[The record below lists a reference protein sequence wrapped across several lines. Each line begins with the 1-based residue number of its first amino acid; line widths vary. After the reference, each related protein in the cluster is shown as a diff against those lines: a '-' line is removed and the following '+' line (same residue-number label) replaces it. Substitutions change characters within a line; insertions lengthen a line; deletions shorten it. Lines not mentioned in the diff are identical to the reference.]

1 MRWIKSIA
9 RGFSGT
15 KKGIR
20 SKNPAVVLYGHNKKE
35 KTGGCISKDA
45 WRLVGFILARKS
57 ALQVHR
63 GRLAPN
69 TQELI
74 QNSFS
79 ISRFVVMLGM

>member
-1 MRWIKSIA
+1 LHA
-9 RGFSGT
+9 ASGT

-20 SKNPAVVLYGHNKKE
+20 SENPAVVLYGHNE
-35 KTGGCISKDA
+35 KTGGCIFKDA
-45 WRLVGFILARKS
+45 WRLVGFIMARKS

-74 QNSFS
+74 QILFS
-79 ISRFVVMLGM
+79 ISYFLVVLGM